1 MAKRLFKYGEYL
13 LTFVEF
19 EGVPAD
25 NNQAEREIR
34 PAVLTRKASY
44 GNPSERGCET
54 RAILMT
60 IFRTLKRRGLEPLAT
75 LAQALRNYIATGQLG
90 PLSEKIGSE
99 G

>member
-1 MAKRLFKYGEYL
+1 MFKYGEYL

-34 PAVLTRKASY
+34 PAVLMRKASY

-75 LAQALRNYIATGQLG
+75 LAQALRNYMATGQLG
-90 PLSEKIGSE
+90 PLPEKISSE